1 MTVKNRKSE
10 GGREVQSTLWQI
22 GRLWGHLLPRRKQ
35 QLAALFFL
43 MIIASFA
50 EVFTIGAVLP
60 FLGVLTAP
68 EKIFTHELAQPFMTI
83 LQVKSAQDLLLPVAL
98 SFMFAALFS
107 GCARLALLWLQ
118 MRLSMAIGADF
129 SVQVYERTLYQPYSL
144 HISRNSSEILAGVAK
159 ASGLVRTLIQ
169 PVMLLLSSLII
180 LIAVITT
187 LVIIQPV
194 ISLAALVGFGLIY
207 AAVVSITGRRIAHN
221 SQTIAAQQGRV
232 TKAIQEGLGGI
243 RDVLIDGTQP
253 VYSKLYK
260 DAFVP
265 MQRALTGNQVVGASP
280 RFAVEALGMVLI
292 ASLACLLAAGSGT
305 VGGATNAIPVLGAL
319 ALGAQRLLPMLQQIF
334 SAFVTIKGDLAST
347 QDALNLLDQPMP
359 EHVHAPPA
367 TPVAFNTS
375 ITLKDLGFRYTPQGP
390 WVLRQLN
397 LEVPKGSR
405 VGFVGVTGSGK
416 STLLDL
422 VMCLLTPTEGA
433 LLIDNKSI
441 KPHNTRAWQAHIS
454 HVPQAIFLS
463 DTSIAENIAFGVP
476 RQQIDLRRVQQA
488 AQQAQIAQT
497 IEGLRDGYNT
507 LVGERGV
514 RLSGGQ
520 RQRIGIARAL
530 YRRANVIIF
539 DEATSALD
547 IETEV
552 AVMQGVETLGRDITI
567 LVIAHRI
574 TTLKNCD
581 LIVEIANGSLS
592 FIGSY
597 KEFTR
602 HVA

>member
-1 MTVKNRKSE
+1 VTVKNRKSE